1 MDNDRL
7 PKKIFYSEVTRGKRK
22 VGRPLLRYSDSVKR
36 DFACCNIENWEENAG
51 DRSVWRQVVREG
63 ILVGEERWR
72 RREEERRVRRQN
84 RRAHHEQ

>member
-36 DFACCNIENWEENAG
+36 DFAYCNIENWEENAG
-51 DRSVWRQVVREG
+51 NRSVWRQVVREG

>member
-7 PKKIFYSEVTRGKRK
+7 PKKIFYGEMRRGKRK

-36 DFACCNIENWEENAG
+36 DLAHCNVENWEDNAG
-51 DRSVWRQVVREG
+51 DRSVWRQMIREG
-63 ILVGEERWR
+63 VIVGEENWR
-72 RREEERRVRRQN
+72 NREEERRMRRHN